1 MPHLF
6 GWVNLYPEHLVADED
21 ILILTISKLARNE
34 HLVVYPGKER
44 AIRRRED
51 GQSTHRVQADL
62 PAGTVFEVIGRMG
75 EPGDSF
81 AYRVGL
87 FADYDVA
94 FAVAGSVNINGARGS
109 VRLVFDYEPVHRS
122 EDEYAAHRRKAR
134 YNDRAYYLHS
144 VVEITNDPAS
154 NPKKRNLAG
163 S

>member
-1 MPHLF
+1 MPRLF

-21 ILILTISKLARNE
+21 RPVLTIAKTAR
-34 HLVVYPGKER
+34 KER
-44 AIRRRED
+44 LAVYTREQDAVCLRED
-51 GQSTHRVQADL
+51 GQSTHRVQANL
-62 PAGTVFEVIGRMG
+62 PDGTVFEVIGRMG

-94 FAVAGSVNINGARGS
+94 FAVAGSVNVNGARGS

-122 EDEYAAHRRKAR
+122 DEEYAAHRRKAR

-144 VVEITNDPAS
+144 VVEITNDPATAA
-154 NPKKRNLAG
+154 RRRLAG
-163 S
+163 